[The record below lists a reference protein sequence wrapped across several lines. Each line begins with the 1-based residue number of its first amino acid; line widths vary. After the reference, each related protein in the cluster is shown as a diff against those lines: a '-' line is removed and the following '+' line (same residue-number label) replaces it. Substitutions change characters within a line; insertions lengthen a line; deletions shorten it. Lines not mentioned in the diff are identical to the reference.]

1 MNDDQTIV
9 SAQRTDIHAWVC
21 TRFNQLMTEERI
33 DDAMAFADE
42 YFEWLDPDQCNEEET
57 LYHNEEEIHGFYQE
71 LIGN

>member
-1 MNDDQTIV
+1 
-9 SAQRTDIHAWVC
+9 
-21 TRFNQLMTEERI
+21 MTEERI

-57 LYHNEEEIHGFYQE
+57 LYHNEEEIQGFYQE